1 MKIYTQDE
9 IVENMKKCPHFES
22 CSQNLCPLD
31 IELELRYGNKNDRCR
46 FMREP
51 RATRI
56 GIREFITGG
65 SVMPDA
71 LLNFVPESNLERL
84 NTSSQERWEEI
95 NNN

>member
-1 MKIYTQDE
+1 MKNYTQEE
-9 IVENMKKCPHFES
+9 IVENLKRCPHFEN

-31 IELELRYGNKNDRCR
+31 FELELRHGEKEDKCR
-46 FMREP
+46 YMREP
-51 RATRI
+51 RRTHI
-56 GIREFITGG
+56 GMKEFITGG
-65 SVMPDA
+65 SIMPDA